1 MSSTPQKSEPGA
13 NGPDVILYTDGACS
27 GNPGPGGWA
36 VLLKDPRT
44 GKDREL
50 TGSDPSTTN
59 HRMELKAVIEGF
71 RQLKRDGL
79 VVHVVSDSKY
89 VVQGMTEWVRSW
101 ERNGW
106 RTADR
111 KPVKNQD
118 LWMEL
123 VELARR
129 HHVTYEWVQAHN
141 GHPEN
146 DRVDALAVAEYQ
158 KYLRR

>member
-1 MSSTPQKSEPGA
+1 
-13 NGPDVILYTDGACS
+13 
-27 GNPGPGGWA
+27 
-36 VLLKDPRT
+36 
-44 GKDREL
+44 
-50 TGSDPSTTN
+50 
-59 HRMELKAVIEGF
+59 MELMAVIQGL
-71 RQLKRDGL
+71 RQLKKDGL
-79 VVHVVSDSKY
+79 AVHVVSDSKY
-89 VVQGMTEWVRSW
+89 VVQGMKEWVRGW

-106 RTADR
+106 RTSDR

-129 HHVTYEWVQAHN
+129 HRVTYEWVQAHN